1 MKKRRFEF
9 WEKGGSLW
17 SIFILFIIVLFSFEI
32 LPIITILYNSFMSKQ
47 GFGLYN
53 YHKIFT
59 SNFYLVAF
67 KNSLV
72 ISLLSSIIGLAIG
85 ILAANSINN
94 MKEKTTDGLLNFVN
108 MTANFGGVPLSFAY
122 IIMLGS
128 NGFITLLLM
137 KIFKINLNNYFS
149 LYSWLGLSMVYV
161 YFQVPISIMMIY
173 PAFYGLKEQW
183 KEAALNLGASTKY
196 YWIKIAIPVLFPS
209 IIGTFSIL
217 FANSMGAYATAYALT
232 SGNFSLIT
240 IRLSN
245 LIAGDVNL
253 NPQLASAIAVVLGI
267 LMILS
272 VLVNNLMISKM
283 GGRNSGR

>member
-1 MKKRRFEF
+1 MKRFKI

-32 LPIITILYNSFMSKQ
+32 MPIITILYNSFMSKQ

-59 SNFYLVAF
+59 SKFYLIAF
-67 KNSLV
+67 KNSII
-72 ISLLSSIIGLAIG
+72 ISLLSSTIGLIIG
-85 ILAANSINN
+85 ILAANSMNN
-94 MKEKTTDGLLNFVN
+94 MKEKSKDSILNFVN

-128 NGFITLLLM
+128 NGFMTLLLS
-137 KIFKINLNNYFS
+137 KIFRFNLNNYFS
-149 LYSWLGLSMVYV
+149 LYSWAGLSMVYV
-161 YFQVPISIMMIY
+161 YFQVPVSVMMIY

-183 KEAALNLGASTKY
+183 KEAALNLGASVSY
-196 YWIKIAIPVLFPS
+196 YWIKVAIPVLLPS

-253 NPQLASAIAVVLGI
+253 NPQLASAIAVVLGV
-267 LMILS
+267 LMVLS

-283 GGRNSGR
+283 GGRNNVR